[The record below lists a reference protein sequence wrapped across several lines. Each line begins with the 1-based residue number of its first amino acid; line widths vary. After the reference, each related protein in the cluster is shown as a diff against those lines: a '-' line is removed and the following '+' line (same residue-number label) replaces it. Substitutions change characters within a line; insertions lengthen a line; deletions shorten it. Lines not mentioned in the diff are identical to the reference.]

1 MQWRNNVS
9 TRASAADQPG
19 GRRRVGL
26 VTDVGKITDG
36 TFNQY
41 AYAGMLR
48 AAEESQLE
56 CTTIE
61 TARPEDGEMN
71 VLMLIEEHCRLIITV
86 GQGLGQV
93 VERLA
98 ADHPDVCF
106 VTVDFAT
113 YPALPNVTNLLF
125 AEDEAGFLAGALAG
139 YVTRNNVVGVVAGEQ
154 LPPVMKFRR
163 GFANGARYANP
174 RVKVLGEY
182 TGSFNDPVKGRF
194 VALSLIEQGADVV
207 FGAGGRTGSGGIRG
221 AAEAGAWVIGVDQDE
236 WATTF
241 ENGQAP
247 GADRLLSS
255 AIKRVDNAVHTAVRD
270 WARGEF
276 RGKGAYLGNV
286 RNEGVGLTPPHAAQ
300 EAVPR
305 EIRARLDSI
314 AAQLRDGTL
323 QTRVGPA
330 GEDRAETIWDRLR
343 TWNWREMAVLVL
355 AVFTAL
361 LIGAVIIWVTR
372 ASELRSAGQPWDQ
385 VIYEANNLVVSAY
398 GGLFEG
404 AVGSPRALSGSLIY
418 CTPYVLAGLA
428 VALGFQCGL
437 FNIGV
442 EGQLYMGALCATIVG
457 FTITGLP
464 IYVHLPLAVAA
475 GALGGAVWGAIPG
488 ALKAITGAH
497 EVINTIM
504 MNYIAVKTVDYLVKN
519 PLKDASAT
527 LERTPFVAE
536 TARFPLLIP
545 ELNVHS
551 AVLISF
557 AAIALVWYF
566 LFKTTWG
573 FEIRTVGVNPG
584 AARYAGMSVKRNFVL
599 AMAISGAL
607 AGLGGMDVIL
617 GRPSEYA
624 LKAAFSTG
632 FGFDSIA
639 VAMLAKSHPFGIFPA
654 AFLWGALRNGAGL
667 MQVRAQA
674 ISIDLVN
681 IIQGLVIVFIAADQI
696 IRWLYRLRTHGEK
709 AVVFTRGWGG

>member
-1 MQWRNNVS
+1 VQRPNNHS
-9 TRASAADQPG
+9 TNDGPAHHSGVRL
-19 GRRRVGL
+19 RVGL
-26 VTDVGKITDG
+26 VTDVGTVTDG

-48 AAEESQLE
+48 AAQESNLDY
-56 CTTIE
+56 TYIE
-61 TARPEDGEMN
+61 TARPEDGEVN
-71 VLMLIEEHCRLIITV
+71 VLMLIEDQCQLIITV
-86 GQGLGQV
+86 GHGLGKV

-98 ADHPDVCF
+98 PDHPHVYF
-106 VTVDFAT
+106 ITVDFAT
-113 YPALPNVTNLLF
+113 YPPLPNVTNLVF

-139 YVTRNNVVGVVAGEQ
+139 YVTRSNVVGVVAGEQ
-154 LPPVMKFRR
+154 IPPVMRFVR
-163 GFANGARYANP
+163 GFAHGARYAN
-174 RVKVLGEY
+174 RHVRVLGEY
-182 TGSFNDPVKGRF
+182 TGSFNDPLKGQSA
-194 VALSLIEQGADVV
+194 ALALIERGADVI
-207 FGAGGRTGSGGIRG
+207 FGAGGRTGSAAIRN

-236 WATTF
+236 WVTTF

-255 AIKRVDNAVHTAVRD
+255 AIKRVDHAVYTAVRD

-276 RGKGAYLGNV
+276 KGKSAYLGNV
-286 RNEGVGLTPPHAAQ
+286 RNEGIALAPPHAAQ
-300 EAVPR
+300 EAISR
-305 EIRARLDSI
+305 DIRARLESI

-330 GEDRAETIWDRLR
+330 GEDRAETVWDRLR
-343 TWNWREMAVLVL
+343 TWNWREATVLVL

-361 LIGAVIIWVTR
+361 LIGATIIWVTR
-372 ASELRSAGQPWDQ
+372 AAELRGAGQPWDQ
-385 VIYEANNLVVSAY
+385 VIQDANSLVVSAY

-404 AVGSPRALSGSLIY
+404 AIGSPRALAGSLIY
-418 CTPYVLAGLA
+418 CTPYMLAGLA

-457 FTITGLP
+457 FTLVGLP

-475 GALGGAVWGAIPG
+475 GALGGAAWGAIPG

-504 MNYIAVKTVDYLVKN
+504 MNYIAVKTVDFLVKN
-519 PLKDASAT
+519 PLKDPTAT

-536 TARFPLLIP
+536 SARFPLLIP
-545 ELNVHS
+545 HLNVHS
-551 AVLISF
+551 AVLIAF
-557 AAIALVWYF
+557 AAIGLVWYF

-573 FEIRTVGVNPG
+573 FEIRTVGANPS

-607 AGLGGMDVIL
+607 AGLGGLDVVL

-632 FGFDSIA
+632 FGFDGIA

-696 IRWLYRLRTHGEK
+696 IRWLYRLRAREEK